1 MGICFE
7 RRADYVILIVY
18 PHLNFNLPF
27 SLFFASSERRK
38 NSSRAFILF
47 VVILTRNLENFCQ
60 ARHFSNRF
68 DNWTQSC
75 STVPDTIITAH
86 MLFAVWSPLKSYKK
100 MKENPVKMFL
110 RRQQT
115 RALRRATKNAEE
127 CDDDDDGVWWVWDE
141 LFHMRATHEL
151 WKMSVEIP
159 LRQNRRS
166 TLFVAL
172 AFDKINRFNVRI
184 STPQLRT
191 CLGKSRAVLKN
202 L

>member
-38 NSSRAFILF
+38 TLLELSFYLSWFKRDISKISVKLGTFPIALTIEPNLVQPSPTPSSQHTCCLLF
-47 VVILTRNLENFCQ
+47 DPHWNHIKRWRKIPWKCFYDV
-60 ARHFSNRF
+60 NRPVMPQK
-68 DNWTQSC
+68 T
-75 STVPDTIITAH
+75 
-86 MLFAVWSPLKSYKK
+86 LKNVTMTMMVS
-100 MKENPVKMFL
+100 
-110 RRQQT
+110 
-115 RALRRATKNAEE
+115 
-127 CDDDDDGVWWVWDE
+127 DGCETNCFTWGQPTNYV
-141 LFHMRATHEL
+141 
-151 WKMSVEIP
+151 KMSVEIP